1 MGVIIALGAFIGV
14 TLDEK
19 YPNENNLFTL
29 ILTLFSVILSV
40 FYVIKRIIS
49 ASKDKKNERTL

>member
-1 MGVIIALGAFIGV
+1 MGVITAVGVFIGV
-14 TLDEK
+14 ALDEK

-29 ILTLFSVILSV
+29 ILTLFSVIFSI
-40 FYVIKRIIS
+40 FYAIKRIVS

>member
-1 MGVIIALGAFIGV
+1 MAAIIAVGAFVGV

-29 ILTLFSVILSV
+29 SLTLLSLALSIY
-40 FYVIKRIIS
+40 YVIKRIIS
-49 ASKDKKNERTL
+49 ASKKQK

>member
-1 MGVIIALGAFIGV
+1 MGAIIAVGAFIGV
-14 TLDEK
+14 ALDEK

>member
-1 MGVIIALGAFIGV
+1 MGAIIAVGAFIGV
-14 TLDEK
+14 ALDEK

-40 FYVIKRIIS
+40 FYVIKRINS
-49 ASKDKKNERTL
+49 SVKDKNK